1 MTLVIGTDHAL
12 AQLAASIAFADAGAL
27 PSVIRLYADAG
38 AATGAAPVSAPLA
51 EVTLA
56 KPCGTIAAGQLT
68 LHVADPAGA
77 MVLATGQPRAAH
89 WVNGAGL
96 LVAAGTVTD
105 MDHGGDFR
113 VGGASTPPGDDTP
126 TLYAGGLVLLGA
138 VVLD

>member
-1 MTLVIGTDHAL
+1 MTMTIGAEHTA

-38 AATGAAPVSAPLA
+38 AASGAAPSGGPLA
-51 EVTLA
+51 ELLLA

-77 MVLATGQPRAAH
+77 MVLATGQPRAAQ
-89 WVNGAGL
+89 WVSGEGK

-105 MDHGGDFR
+105 MDHGGNFR
-113 VGGASTPPGDDTP
+113 IDGAPTAPGDDTP

>member
-1 MTLVIGTDHAL
+1 MTMILGPDHAL
-12 AQLAASIAFADAGAL
+12 AQLAASIAFADVGAL

-38 AATGAAPVSAPLA
+38 AATGAVPVDGPLA
-51 EVTLA
+51 EIALA
-56 KPCGTIAAGQLT
+56 KPCGTIAAGHLT

-77 MVLATGQPRAAH
+77 MVLASGQPRAAQ
-89 WVNGAGL
+89 WINGAGL

-113 VGGASTPPGDDTP
+113 IGGASTPPGDDTP

-138 VVLD
+138 VALD